1 MLPTSRSPVLWPPSL
16 ENKIDIYDIPIVE
29 ITAQYL
35 EYVKQMQEEDM
46 NVMSEFLVMA
56 ATLID
61 IKCKMLL
68 PAEVNEDG
76 EEEDPRAEL
85 VQKLLE
91 YKMYKYMSL
100 ELRDRQ
106 VDAAK
111 NLYRAQKLP
120 EEVAK
125 YKPPLDYDEL
135 FGDLNLGKLQEI
147 FRGVIK
153 RQEDKIDPIRSQYG
167 RIEKEEIDMSEK
179 TLYVEAYVKE
189 HKTFSFRKLLE
200 KQESRAEIIVTFLI
214 ILELM
219 KTGKIKIVQENLF
232 DDIMITSCEA
242 NVTENKVE
250 E

>member
-1 MLPTSRSPVLWPPSL
+1 
-16 ENKIDIYDIPIVE
+16 
-29 ITAQYL
+29 
-35 EYVKQMQEEDM
+35 
-46 NVMSEFLVMA
+46 
-56 ATLID
+56 
-61 IKCKMLL
+61 
-68 PAEVNEDG
+68 
-76 EEEDPRAEL
+76 
-85 VQKLLE
+85 
-91 YKMYKYMSL
+91 MSL

-111 NLYRAQKLP
+111 NLYREQKLP

-125 YKPPLDYDEL
+125 YKPPLNYDEL
-135 FGDLNLGKLQEI
+135 VDGLNLGKLQEI
-147 FRGVIK
+147 FRSVIK

-219 KTGKIKIVQENLF
+219 KTGKIQIVQENLF

-242 NVTENKVE
+242 QAG
-250 E
+250 